1 MSIWN
6 DKLLRGVGKHKE
18 TYSPIAGVGEVPVK
32 GTRVL
37 RVAMVVGRKSH
48 QEIRERGG
56 EWVFGSDE
64 RVSEC
69 HLSPALTS

>member
-1 MSIWN
+1 MDLGDPMSIWN

-37 RVAMVVGRKSH
+37 RVAMVVGR
-48 QEIRERGG
+48 
-56 EWVFGSDE
+56 
-64 RVSEC
+64 RVASRNKG
-69 HLSPALTS
+69 TRWGMGVRKR